1 MNNLCMTSALS
12 HGIVVSRIITQSVS
26 DWPWN
31 WHMYAIIL
39 LGHLLHY
46 DCAGSIAVVP
56 LLPGCVTTAFGWVH
70 ACRVGRDERH
80 VGSLTHCLQLGWMEE
95 AFDSHFQD

>member
-1 MNNLCMTSALS
+1 MNSLCMTSALS

-56 LLPGCVTTAFGWVH
+56 LLPCCVTTAL
-70 ACRVGRDERH
+70 VGCMLAEWQ
-80 VGSLTHCLQLGWMEE
+80 GMEGMLGV
-95 AFDSHFQD
+95 